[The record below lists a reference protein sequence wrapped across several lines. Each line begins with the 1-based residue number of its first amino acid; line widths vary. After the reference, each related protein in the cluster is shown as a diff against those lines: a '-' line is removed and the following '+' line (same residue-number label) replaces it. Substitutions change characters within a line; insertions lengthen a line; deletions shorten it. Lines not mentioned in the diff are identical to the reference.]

1 MAAYGKSH
9 SSKNPLSA
17 FLFFSSVVHIVVLFV
32 AFVIQP
38 LVKPKPVIK
47 TISFN
52 LISNTP
58 VPSAKAENPIPS
70 PAPSPQ
76 PTAQAEPIPTPK
88 PVQTPKATTQPVRR
102 KETLVARAS
111 TPAPTVQKTP
121 TPAVQ
126 APAPVPTPSPAVQ
139 TPPAPTPIP
148 QVQQPVAQPVA
159 SPPVRTAAQVEN
171 DSLASQVDSL
181 LAARPKNAE
190 SAPSSSDFL
199 AGGSWIGSPRKTLAF
214 PNIKARIDELENQQ
228 GYGYSV
234 TARITFT
241 AQGWVSMVELTR
253 ASGDPRID
261 NIFRNELRKIRI
273 EESRI
278 GSVDT
283 VIKSFVISVQ

>member
-17 FLFFSSVVHIVVLFV
+17 FLFFSSVVHVVILFI
-32 AFVIQP
+32 AFVIFP
-38 LVKPKPVIK
+38 LIKPKPVIK
-47 TISFN
+47 MISFS
-52 LISNTP
+52 LVSDI
-58 VPSAKAENPIPS
+58 PSPATQAENPIPA

-76 PTAQAEPIPTPK
+76 PTQQATPTPA
-88 PVQTPKATTQPVRR
+88 PVQTPQATTQPVRR
-102 KETLVARAS
+102 KETLVAR
-111 TPAPTVQKTP
+111 TP
-121 TPAVQ
+121 TPAPQ
-126 APAPVPTPSPAVQ
+126 APAPVVQQPAPTVRV
-139 TPPAPTPIP
+139 PAPTPAP
-148 QVQQPVAQPVA
+148 PPTPAPVVQPPVQQPVSTPT
-159 SPPVRTAAQVEN
+159 PVRTASQIEN
-171 DSLASQVDSL
+171 DDLANQVDSL
-181 LAARPKNAE
+181 LASRPNNTSSPA
-190 SAPSSSDFL
+190 STSSDFL
-199 AGGSWIGSPRKTLAF
+199 AGGSWIGSPRKTIAF